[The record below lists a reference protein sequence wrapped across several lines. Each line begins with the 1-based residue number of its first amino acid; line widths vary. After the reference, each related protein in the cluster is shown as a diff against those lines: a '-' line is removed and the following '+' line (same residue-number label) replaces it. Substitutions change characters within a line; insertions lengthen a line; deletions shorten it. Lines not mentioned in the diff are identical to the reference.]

1 MKPLGA
7 AKVAQQ
13 IESSVRQY
21 LILDPYEQF
30 PLMTLDDDWV
40 VIATHIEEPQV
51 QVKAI
56 DPRN

>member
-1 MKPLGA
+1 M
-7 AKVAQQ
+7 QQ
-13 IESSVRQY
+13 FESSVRQY
-21 LILDPYEQF
+21 LTLDPYEHF

-56 DPRN
+56 LIRGTAQLPDYA